1 MALTFTPEE
10 LEYLR
15 SQRLGRL
22 ATVDSAG
29 APQANPVGFLL
40 DEATGQI
47 VVGGMAMA
55 KTRKFRNIGHDP
67 KVAFVVDDIVSTDP
81 WQVRGVE
88 IRGEA
93 EALTDADPPRPGMS
107 RELIRITP
115 TWIGSWGID
124 PSRLGLHGR
133 GD

>member
-1 MALTFTPEE
+1 MPLTFTPEE
-10 LEYLR
+10 LGYLR
-15 SQRLGRL
+15 GQALGRL
-22 ATVDSAG
+22 ATVDPDG
-29 APQANPVGFLL
+29 APQVNPVGFLL
-40 DEATGQI
+40 DEESGR
-47 VVGGMAMA
+47 VVIGGMAMA
-55 KTRKFRNIGHDP
+55 RTRKFHNVARDP

-93 EALTDADPPRPGMS
+93 EALSDAEPPRPGMS

-124 PSRLGLHGR
+124 PSRSGMSVR
-133 GD
+133 SS

>member
-1 MALTFTPEE
+1 MALAFTPEE
-10 LEYLR
+10 LGYLR
-15 SQRLGRL
+15 SQMLGRL
-22 ATVDSAG
+22 ATVDPGG

-40 DEATGQI
+40 DEQAGQI
-47 VVGGMAMA
+47 VIGGMAMA
-55 KTRKFRNIGHDP
+55 KTRKFRNVGRNP

-81 WQVRGVE
+81 WRVRGIE

-107 RELIRITP
+107 PELIRITP

-124 PSRLGLHGR
+124 PERPGMSVRR
-133 GD
+133 A